1 VPDIVNAVLV
11 GPNGILLGRRS
22 PDRRAYPNRWSFP
35 GGHVEAGESFERAL
49 QREIQEELG
58 LTLHSFSFLTTIEIA
73 SPAASFHLFTV
84 TAWGGRPAI
93 RDQEHTE
100 LRWFM
105 PEEACALDDLALEEY
120 RPLFHKLSGMAA
132 SR

>member
-1 VPDIVNAVLV
+1 MVNAVLV
-11 GPNGILLGRRS
+11 GSQGVLLGRRS
-22 PDRRAYPNRWSFP
+22 SDRRAYPNRWSFP

-49 QREIQEELG
+49 QREILEELG

-93 RDQEHTE
+93 CDQEHTE

-105 PEEACALDDLALEEY
+105 PEEARALDDLALKEY
-120 RPLFHKLSGMAA
+120 RPLFHKLGGMTA

>member
-1 VPDIVNAVLV
+1 MPDIVNAVLV
-11 GPNGILLGRRS
+11 GSQGVLLGRRS

-84 TAWGGRPAI
+84 TAWSGHPAI
-93 RDQEHTE
+93 RDREHTE
-100 LRWFM
+100 LRWFI
-105 PEEACALDDLALEEY
+105 PEEACVLDDLVLEEY
-120 RPLFHKLSGMAA
+120 RPLFHKLGGMAA

>member
-1 VPDIVNAVLV
+1 MPDIVNAVLV
-11 GPNGILLGRRS
+11 GSQGVLLGRRS

-84 TAWGGRPAI
+84 TAWDGRPAI
-93 RDQEHTE
+93 RDRGHTE

-120 RPLFHKLSGMAA
+120 RPLFHKLGGMAA

>member
-1 VPDIVNAVLV
+1 MPDIVNAVLV
-11 GPNGILLGRRS
+11 GSRGVLLGRRS

-84 TAWGGRPAI
+84 TAWDGRPAI
-93 RDQEHTE
+93 RDRGHTE

-120 RPLFHKLSGMAA
+120 RPLFHKLGGMAA

>member
-1 VPDIVNAVLV
+1 MPDIVNAVLV
-11 GPNGILLGRRS
+11 GSQGVLLGRRS

-58 LTLHSFSFLTTIEIA
+58 LTLHSFSFFTSIEVA
-73 SPAASFHLFTV
+73 NPAASFHLFTV
-84 TAWGGRPAI
+84 SAWDGRPAI
-93 RDQEHTE
+93 RDREHTE

-120 RPLFHKLSGMAA
+120 RPLFHKLGGMAA